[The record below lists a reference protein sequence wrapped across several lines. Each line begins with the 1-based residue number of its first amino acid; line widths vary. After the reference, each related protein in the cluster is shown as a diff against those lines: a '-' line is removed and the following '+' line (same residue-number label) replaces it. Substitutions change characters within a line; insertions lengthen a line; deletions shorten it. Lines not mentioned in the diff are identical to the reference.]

1 MKRRKS
7 HPSKNMWCTY
17 PSGHTL
23 GRDLNSYCFEHLY
36 RRAGPAERPQR
47 AFKQNSGPA
56 TGLQKKDGP
65 RTDPQMHTWDRSG
78 SAIARTEPHRASRL
92 AMAPQTRYARSHLAA
107 SCMSCTGPLCAKP
120 PCIATSY
127 ARSHL
132 EAKTPFTS
140 DPCCSFDCFKG
151 WV

>member
-1 MKRRKS
+1 MRRQRQEWLQNLQGNIIYWDETS
-7 HPSKNMWCTY
+7 TAIALNTFTEGQGPQNARNGPSNKTADPPRACKKNV
-17 PSGHTL
+17 
-23 GRDLNSYCFEHLY
+23 
-36 RRAGPAERPQR
+36 
-47 AFKQNSGPA
+47 
-56 TGLQKKDGP
+56 GP
-65 RTDPQMHTWDRSG
+65 RTDPQMHTWDRNG
-78 SAIARTEPHRASRL
+78 SAIARTEPHRPSRL

-132 EAKTPFTS
+132 EAIAPFTS